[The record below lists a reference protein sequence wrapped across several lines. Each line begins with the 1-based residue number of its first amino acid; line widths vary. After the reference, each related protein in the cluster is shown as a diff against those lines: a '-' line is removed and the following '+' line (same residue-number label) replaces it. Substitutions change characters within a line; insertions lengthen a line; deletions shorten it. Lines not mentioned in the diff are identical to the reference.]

1 MDTEK
6 IKLRTEAGQ
15 ILEVEV
21 ASKKSDAILVVL
33 GEGLHSIK
41 CKLTPTRTGQAYAG
55 TVMGRELVYERSVK
69 QVREDLS
76 RHRPEQTLRKPSR

>member
-6 IKLRTEAGQ
+6 IKLRTETGQ
-15 ILEVEV
+15 VLEVEV
-21 ASKKSDAILVVL
+21 ASKKSDAIWVVL

>member
-21 ASKKSDAILVVL
+21 TNKKADAIWVVL

-41 CKLTPTRTGQAYAG
+41 CKLIPTRTGQAYAG
-55 TVMGRELVYERSVK
+55 SVMGRELVYERSVK